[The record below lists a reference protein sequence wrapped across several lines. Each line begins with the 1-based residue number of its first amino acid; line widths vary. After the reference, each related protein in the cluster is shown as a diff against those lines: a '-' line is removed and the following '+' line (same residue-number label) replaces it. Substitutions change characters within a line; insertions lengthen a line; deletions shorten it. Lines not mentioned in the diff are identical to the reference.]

1 MSRYLATLMG
11 FMLALPAWA
20 FEAFVVDDIRVEG
33 LQRIAAGTVFNYLP
47 VKRGDRI
54 DDRLSS
60 QAVRALFKTGFFK
73 DVVLEREGN
82 TLVVF
87 VAERPA
93 IASIE
98 VEGNQAI
105 QTEQL
110 LESLK
115 QVGLAEGLVFD
126 RSLLDRI
133 EQELKRQYLLL
144 GYYAARVETSA
155 EPRERNRVAVKIDVA
170 EGEIATIRSIN
181 LVGTSA
187 FEEQDLLRRLE
198 SGVKPPIAPF
208 FSGDQYSRP
217 KLAGDLETLRS
228 FYLDRGYI
236 NFNIESTQVSISP
249 DKRDIYITVN
259 LAEGEQYRIAGVKV
273 AGETILPEAELRK
286 LISLDKGDIFSR
298 RQLTESATRISDRLG
313 EVGYAFANVNPIPE
327 VNEETREVSLTFFV
341 DPGRRVYVR
350 RVNITG
356 NLRTRDEVLRREM
369 RQMEGAPL
377 ETALV
382 NRSRTRLNRLGFFD
396 VVNVETVPVPGHPD
410 QVDVN
415 FDVVERETFGSL
427 NAGIGYGDTSGFLVN
442 VSVTQ
447 ENFMGTGNRFVLAM
461 NNSQVT
467 DEYSFSF
474 TNPYYTLD
482 GISRSFDL
490 YYRSTDPEEANITTG
505 YTTDSYGAG
514 IGFGVPLSEFNTFRY
529 RLSAEHTRIN
539 TRSSTSQSIV
549 DFCADSATVEDCEF
563 NALKTDLSWSFDSRD
578 RALFPTDGRVNTLGS
593 EIAFPVGDDSVNF
606 YKVYYRTKNYQPILG
621 GRFIV
626 QYGGELAYGDGYGDT
641 SALPP
646 FERYYGGGVR
656 TVRGYKANSLGPKDE
671 HGDSLG
677 GNARALLNA
686 ELILP
691 NPFSENSSS
700 TRLSAFV
707 DGGNVFDTTTDLG
720 DQEVRFA
727 AGVALY
733 WFTPVGPLS
742 FSYSQPLNE
751 QAGDET
757 EAFQFSLGAP
767 F

>member
-1 MSRYLATLMG
+1 MSRLLSFVLGLACS
-11 FMLALPAWA
+11 LPAWA
-20 FEAFVVDDIRVEG
+20 FEPFVVEDIRVEG

-47 VKRGDRI
+47 VKRGDRL
-54 DDRLSS
+54 DERLSS

-73 DVVLEREGN
+73 DVVLEREGS

-98 VEGNQAI
+98 VSGNQAI

-110 LESLK
+110 LESLR

-144 GYYAARVETSA
+144 GYYAARVQTSA
-155 EPRERNRVAVKIDVA
+155 APQERNRVAVKIEVA
-170 EGEIATIRSIN
+170 EGEIATIRSLK
-181 LVGTSA
+181 LVGNKA
-187 FEEQDLLRRLE
+187 FGEDELLRRLE

-208 FSGDQYSRP
+208 YSGDQYSRP

-228 FYLDRGYI
+228 YYLDRGYI

-259 LAEGEQYRIAGVKV
+259 LAEGEQYRVAEVKV
-273 AGETILPEAELRK
+273 VGETIVAETELRK
-286 LISLDKGDIFSR
+286 LISLEKGEVFSR
-298 RQLTESATRISDRLG
+298 RELTESATRISDRLG
-313 EVGYAFANVNPIPE
+313 EIGYAFANVNPVPE
-327 VNEETREVSLTFFV
+327 VDAERKEVSLVFFV
-341 DPGRRVYVR
+341 DPGRRAYVR

-396 VVNVETVPVPGHPD
+396 VVNVETVPVPGSPD

-447 ENFMGTGNRFVLAM
+447 ENFMGSGNRFTLAM
-461 NNSQVT
+461 NNSEVT

-474 TNPYYTLD
+474 TNPFYTLD
-482 GISRSFDL
+482 GVSRSFDVF
-490 YYRSTDPEEANITTG
+490 YRSTDPSEANITTG
-505 YTTDSYGAG
+505 YTTDALGAG

-529 RLSAEHTRIN
+529 RLSAESTRIN
-539 TRSSTSQSIV
+539 TTSSTSQNIV
-549 DFCADSATVEDCEF
+549 DFCEDNASLEDCQF
-563 NALKTDLSWSFDSRD
+563 NALKADVNWSFDSRD
-578 RALFPTDGRVNTLGS
+578 RALFPTDGTINTIGS
-593 EIAFPVGDDSVNF
+593 EIAVPVGEDSISF
-606 YKVYYRTKNYQPILG
+606 YKLYYRTKNFQPIFG
-621 GRFIV
+621 GRFII
-626 QYGGELAYGDGYGDT
+626 QYGGEVAYGSGYGDT
-641 SALPP
+641 TALPP
-646 FERYYGGGVR
+646 FERYFGGGVR
-656 TVRGYKANSLGPKDE
+656 TVRGYRANSLGPRDE
-671 HGDSLG
+671 SDDALG

-700 TRLSAFV
+700 TRVSAFV
-707 DGGNVFDTTTDLG
+707 DGGNVFDTDTDLSEQ
-720 DQEVRFA
+720 DMRFA
-727 AGVALY
+727 AGIALY

-742 FSYSQPLNE
+742 FSFAQPLNA
-751 QAGDET
+751 QADDDT
-757 EAFQFSLGAP
+757 ELFQFSLGAP

>member
-1 MSRYLATLMG
+1 MSRFLFLLLGAALT
-11 FMLALPAWA
+11 LPAWA
-20 FEAFVVDDIRVEG
+20 FDPFQVEDIRVEG

-98 VEGNQAI
+98 VTGNSAI
-105 QTEQL
+105 QTDQL
-110 LESLK
+110 LDSLK

-144 GYYAARVETSA
+144 GYYAARVQTSA
-155 EPRERNRVAVKIDVA
+155 DPRERNRVAVKIEVA

-181 LVGTSA
+181 IVGSKA
-187 FEEQDLLRRLE
+187 FSEQELLKRLE
-198 SGVKPPIAPF
+198 SGVRPALSLF
-208 FSGDQYSRP
+208 YSGDQYSRP

-236 NFNIESTQVSISP
+236 NFNIDSTQVAISP

-259 LAEGEQYRIAGVKV
+259 TVEGEQYRVSEIKV
-273 AGETILPEAELRK
+273 AGDTIMPEPELLK
-286 LISLDKGDIFSR
+286 LISLEKGDVFSR
-298 RQLTESATRISDRLG
+298 RRLTESATRISDRLG

-327 VNEETREVSLTFFV
+327 MNDETREVSLTFFV

-377 ETALV
+377 ETVLV
-382 NRSRTRLNRLGFFD
+382 NRSKTRLNRLGFFD
-396 VVNVETVPVPGHPD
+396 VVNVETIPVPGHPD
-410 QVDVN
+410 LVDVN
-415 FDVVERETFGSL
+415 FDVVERQTFGSL
-427 NAGIGYGDTSGFLVN
+427 NAGIGYGDTSGVLVN

-447 ENFMGTGNRFVLAM
+447 ENFMGTGNRFTLAL
-461 NNSQVT
+461 NNSEVT

-474 TNPYYTLD
+474 TNPYYTID
-482 GISRSFDL
+482 GISRSLDVF
-490 YYRSTDPEEANITTG
+490 YRSTDPEKANIDSG
-505 YTTDSYGAG
+505 YTTDAYGMG
-514 IGFGVPLSEFNTFRY
+514 VGFGVPLSEYNTFRF

-539 TRSSTSQSIV
+539 TRSDTSQDII
-549 DFCADSATVEDCEF
+549 DFCQDSATLVACEF
-563 NALKTDLSWSFDSRD
+563 DALKTDLSWSFDSRD
-578 RALFPTDGRVNTLGS
+578 RALFPTDGTINTIGS
-593 EIAFPVGDDSVNF
+593 QLAIPVGGDSVSF
-606 YKVYYRTKNYQPILG
+606 YKVYVRSKNYQPIFGNRL
-621 GRFIV
+621 IV

-641 SALPP
+641 TALPP
-646 FERYYGGGVR
+646 FERYYAGGVR
-656 TVRGYKANSLGPKDE
+656 TVRGYRANSLGPRDE
-671 HGDSLG
+671 FDDNLG
-677 GNARALLNA
+677 GNARALVNT

-691 NPFSENSSS
+691 NPFSENSTS
-700 TRLSAFV
+700 TRISAFL
-707 DGGNVFDTTTDLG
+707 DGGNVFNTDVDYA
-720 DQEVRFA
+720 DQDMRFA
-727 AGVALY
+727 AGLALY

-742 FSYSQPLNE
+742 FSIAQPLNDKD
-751 QAGDET
+751 GDEI
-757 EAFQFSLGAP
+757 ERFQFSLGAP